1 MYEAE
6 EEEEEEGSPMIP
18 TLAMNF
24 LSELRKKY
32 YLKQ

>member
-18 TLAMNF
+18 TLVMNF
-24 LSELRKKY
+24 LNELRKIII
-32 YLKQ
+32 

>member
-6 EEEEEEGSPMIP
+6 EEEEEEGSPMIL

-24 LSELRKKY
+24 LNELRKIII
-32 YLKQ
+32 